1 MLRHSPLFQFKH
13 GDHTC
18 VFYRHE
24 DSLREVLTPYIA
36 EGLRRGERCFCAQKA
51 RVGRRLIFD
60 LRFLGIDTD
69 DAIRSGALE
78 IHTEEETYFNNGK
91 FEPRMVMDM
100 LMRSLNN
107 AMSSGFTAFRT
118 AGELSWA
125 VEGHDYC
132 DQLLAYESLVDGYY
146 PDKPVIGLCQ
156 YDMNAFTPELL
167 EAVIQ
172 THRMHLSDSPSA
184 VHSGISVRSGNYWS
198 EIVAD
203 KLVISP
209 SFYYVVR
216 RRKPAEV
223 LGWGIAPTFDLAHEK
238 AEQIVQTAD
247 Q

>member
-51 RVGRRLIFD
+51 HIGRRLIFD

-69 DAIRSGALE
+69 DAIHSGALE

-107 AMSSGFTAFRT
+107 ALNSGFTAFRT

-132 DQLLAYESLVDGYY
+132 DQLLVYESLVDGYY